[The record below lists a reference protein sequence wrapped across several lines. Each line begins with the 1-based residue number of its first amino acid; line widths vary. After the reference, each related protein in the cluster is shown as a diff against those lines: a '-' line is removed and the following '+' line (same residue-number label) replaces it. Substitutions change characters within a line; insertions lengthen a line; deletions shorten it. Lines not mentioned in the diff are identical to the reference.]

1 MNRYG
6 SVRPEELRNK
16 SWALPNNNGGL
27 TEHNKMAFDRMSESK
42 TGPLSKRP
50 MSAVTRIT
58 SASRVSN
65 VPDIGRMKLMLIAND
80 LHRNR

>member
-1 MNRYG
+1 
-6 SVRPEELRNK
+6 
-16 SWALPNNNGGL
+16 
-27 TEHNKMAFDRMSESK
+27 MAFDRISEHKS
-42 TGPLSKRP
+42 GPISKRP

-80 LHRNR
+80 IHKNRQLISDTHIQSKG